1 MIPETLE
8 VIPRMRAAAD
18 PIRVAVVCDFPEEGW
33 PSMDL
38 VGAMLVENLGRDR
51 AERVA
56 ASRVCPPFKHRF
68 SRIRKSGGA
77 RIASNT
83 DRLLNRFWF
92 YPGYIG
98 RLSGQF
104 DVFHIADHSYS
115 QLIHQLPA
123 ERTVVTCH
131 DLDTF
136 RCLLEPEREPRS
148 FLFRAMTQRILA
160 GFRRAAKIACDS
172 RWTRD
177 EILSYRLVPAERLEV
192 VPAGVGPVFT
202 PKADLA
208 ADAEV
213 ERMLGGP
220 DRRTVYLLHVGSTIR
235 RKRIDV
241 LLRTFA
247 RVHKELP
254 ATQLLR
260 VGGPFDEP
268 QLDLVRSLKL
278 RDSVTVLPFLT
289 AEVLAAV
296 YRRATLLLLT
306 SEAEGFGFP
315 MIEAMACGTP
325 AVVSDLPV
333 LRETGGTAA
342 EYCPVAD
349 VEAWSSKVA
358 VLLKQR
364 EGWRSRRSALRQ
376 MGLAQASHFS
386 WTVHAERMI
395 GIYTGLIP

>member
-1 MIPETLE
+1 
-8 VIPRMRAAAD
+8 
-18 PIRVAVVCDFPEEGW
+18 
-33 PSMDL
+33 
-38 VGAMLVENLGRDR
+38 
-51 AERVA
+51 
-56 ASRVCPPFKHRF
+56 
-68 SRIRKSGGA
+68 
-77 RIASNT
+77 
-83 DRLLNRFWF
+83 
-92 YPGYIG
+92 
-98 RLSGQF
+98 
-104 DVFHIADHSYS
+104 
-115 QLIHQLPA
+115 
-123 ERTVVTCH
+123 
-131 DLDTF
+131 
-136 RCLLEPEREPRS
+136 
-148 FLFRAMTQRILA
+148 
-160 GFRRAAKIACDS
+160 
-172 RWTRD
+172 
-177 EILSYRLVPAERLEV
+177 
-192 VPAGVGPVFT
+192 
-202 PKADLA
+202 
-208 ADAEV
+208 
-213 ERMLGGP
+213 
-220 DRRTVYLLHVGSTIR
+220 
-235 RKRIDV
+235 
-241 LLRTFA
+241 TFA

-376 MGLAQASHFS
+376 M
-386 WTVHAERMI
+386 
-395 GIYTGLIP
+395 

>member
-1 MIPETLE
+1 M
-8 VIPRMRAAAD
+8 
-18 PIRVAVVCDFPEEGW
+18 
-33 PSMDL
+33 
-38 VGAMLVENLGRDR
+38 
-51 AERVA
+51 
-56 ASRVCPPFKHRF
+56 
-68 SRIRKSGGA
+68 
-77 RIASNT
+77 
-83 DRLLNRFWF
+83 
-92 YPGYIG
+92 
-98 RLSGQF
+98 
-104 DVFHIADHSYS
+104 
-115 QLIHQLPA
+115 
-123 ERTVVTCH
+123 TCH

-220 DRRTVYLLHVGSTIR
+220 DTKTLYLLHVGSTIW

-260 VGGPFDEP
+260 VGGAFDDP
-268 QLDLVRSLKL
+268 QLDLVRSLGL

-289 AEVLAAV
+289 TEVLAAV

-306 SEAEGFGFP
+306 SEAEGFGLP

-333 LRETGGTAA
+333 LREAGDTAA

-349 VEAWSSKVA
+349 VEAWSSRVTA
-358 VLLKQR
+358 LLKQR
-364 EGWRSRRSALRQ
+364 EGCRSHRSVLRR

-386 WTVHAERMI
+386 WAVHAERMI
-395 GIYTGLIP
+395 GIYTGLVP